1 MVSVDTPK
9 IGCKK
14 LLLPVIIFAA
24 FAVYPFVY
32 SNQYILHIL
41 ILCIVWGI
49 VASAWNLIL
58 GYAGVVS
65 FGQLAFFTIGAYTVG
80 IAYKYFG
87 VTPWMG
93 IILGGIAP
101 SIVGLIIGIICLR
114 LKGIYILLI
123 TLALQEI
130 VPVMIKWQ
138 TKYTGGAVGFS
149 EMPTLTIGGY
159 DFGMNAMAYYYA
171 ALIISSIFAIIIYRI
186 IKSRIGLAFVALRD
200 SEDFAK
206 SLGVNEY
213 YYKTLV
219 FIISA
224 FITGV
229 MGGFYGLYI
238 GFATPS
244 LCGWEY
250 VIILLVGIFLGGEG
264 KFPGAIIG
272 TFFIIAITELL
283 QGTTELREAAV
294 GATIIAVVFLLPGGL
309 VGLFPAYQKNVSS
322 HKLSEQSNSL
332 RQMKNLL

>member
-1 MVSVDTPK
+1 MAFAEAQKSYQ
-9 IGCKK
+9 K
-14 LLLPVIIFAA
+14 LILPLIIFAA
-24 FAVYPFVY
+24 FAFYPFLY

-41 ILCIVWGI
+41 ILCIIWGI

-80 IAYKYFG
+80 MTHKYLQI
-87 VTPWMG
+87 TPWMG

-101 SIVGLIIGIICLR
+101 SIVGLCIGIICLR

-123 TLALQEI
+123 TLSLQEI
-130 VPVMIKWQ
+130 VPVIIKWQ

-149 EMPTLTIGGY
+149 EMPSFSVAGY
-159 DFGMNAMAYYYA
+159 DFGMNAVAYYYT
-171 ALIISSIFAIIIYRI
+171 ALIIGSIFATIIYRI

-213 YYKTLV
+213 KYKVLV

-224 FITGV
+224 FITGS

-238 GFATPS
+238 GFATPT

-250 VIILLVGIFLGGEG
+250 VVILLVGIFLGGEG
-264 KFPGAIIG
+264 KFPGGIIG
-272 TFFIIAITELL
+272 TFFIIAINELL

-309 VGLFPAYQKNVSS
+309 VGFFPRIKN
-322 HKLSEQSNSL
+322 KLHLKHFQGEMITGN
-332 RQMKNLL
+332 K